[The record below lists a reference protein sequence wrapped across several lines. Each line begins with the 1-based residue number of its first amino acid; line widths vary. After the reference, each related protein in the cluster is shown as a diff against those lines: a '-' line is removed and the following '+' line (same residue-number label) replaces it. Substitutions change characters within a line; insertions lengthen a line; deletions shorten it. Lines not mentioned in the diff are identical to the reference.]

1 MRVPAAAVFALL
13 MTTPVLA
20 EPPAD
25 VIRNGGMAVPGGS
38 VEATG
43 SPQGPQRVSCVQLME
58 RAFYLSD
65 PSDLERALDARHEM
79 ELARDAFQDGDEPA
93 CQRHAIHALYDR
105 T

>member
-1 MRVPAAAVFALL
+1 MRVPAAAMLALL
-13 MTTPVLA
+13 MATPVLA
-20 EPPAD
+20 DPPAD
-25 VIRNGGMAVPGGS
+25 VIRNGEMAVPGGS
-38 VEATG
+38 VETIG
-43 SPQGPQRVSCVQLME
+43 SPQGTERASCVQLME